1 MQWKS
6 LYYTIILKEK
16 SCTISKILKS
26 FLQFK
31 ADMAEFNK

>member
-6 LYYTIILKEK
+6 LYDTTILKEK
-16 SCTISKILKS
+16 SCTTSKILKS
-26 FLQFK
+26 FLQFN

>member
-6 LYYTIILKEK
+6 LYDTTILKEK